1 MTEEQLNDLS
11 IFALRELARRTGVES
26 PTSKKKGELI
36 KEIIEISEGIRTPKM
51 SKNKQGRPPKS
62 TGYSFVDVFNSQIKE
77 APQSKVTFNQPKIN
91 FEYRD
96 IKTIA
101 GVLEVLSEGNGLL
114 WIRKATNYQFLYIT
128 DELISLYKLKTGDK
142 LLVELTNEHDSVTVE
157 KILSINDT
165 PIMKFSTSRRDF
177 YNIGHLESKRLIDF
191 VDKMYSDLHIRQ
203 GENIFLYGDNNL
215 ENTYDLIKM
224 LNSAKNCKKIYIN
237 ITIAEKN
244 RSILDTLTNVELFV
258 ADITADL
265 DETRRLVSLA
275 IERAKRILE
284 SGEDVI
290 VAVDDMQSIS
300 GLDTDMHSARNLIS
314 ITKCGKRAG
323 SITIFSIMS
332 KDKELKIFDKL
343 SDKSFM
349 FEKGNIRL

>member
-62 TGYSFVDVFNSQIKE
+62 TGYSFVDVFNSQNMDT
-77 APQSKVTFNQPKIN
+77 PQSKVTFNQPKIN

-114 WIRKATNYQFLYIT
+114 WIRKGTKYQFLYIT